1 MNMVVSQHSLRRH
14 MLFVGVLGLALVGG
28 VGGWAATTT
37 LSNAV
42 VGEGTVII
50 DDNVKKVQHLTGGIV
65 SELFVREGQHV
76 KAGDVLLQLDGT
88 SLRANLGIIN
98 STLAQLY
105 ARRTRLQAERAD
117 KDTLSV
123 DDIAASGVDVKANKL
138 LIDGELQLFETR
150 RSALAGMKKQLGE
163 RKGQLAQEIEGHTIQ
178 LKATEDAT
186 KLIDEEYQA
195 INSLY
200 EKQIVTMQRVNAL
213 KRQRVEL
220 DGNRGQRLAA
230 RAQAEGRISEINLQI
245 LQLGE
250 DRRSENAKDLTE
262 VEANAAEMEERRVAI
277 LDQLK
282 RLDLRAP
289 MDGRVYQ
296 LAVHTVGGVVNPG
309 EALMLLAP
317 DTRNLTVE
325 AKIASRNID
334 SVTPG
339 QKVDV
344 RFSAFDQRTTPE
356 VEGEVVSVSP
366 DIVVDQRTGA
376 SYYPVRIKPSAE
388 TLANLKSMALY
399 PGMPA
404 EVFIKVADR
413 SVVSY
418 FMKPLTDQINHTFRE
433 E

>member
-1 MNMVVSQHSLRRH
+1 MNTVVSQHSLRRH
-14 MLFVGVLGLALVGG
+14 MMFVGVLGVALVGG

-65 SELFVREGQHV
+65 SELLVKEGTHA
-76 KAGDVLLQLDGT
+76 KAGDVLLRLDGT
-88 SLRANLGIIN
+88 ALKANLGIMN
-98 STLAQLY
+98 STLAQLN
-105 ARRTRLQAERAD
+105 ARRARLQAERAGLASL
-117 KDTLSV
+117 TI
-123 DDIAASGVDVKANKL
+123 DDIAASGVDVKTSKL
-138 LIDGELQLFETR
+138 LVEGELQLFETR
-150 RSALAGMKKQLGE
+150 RSALAGMRKQLEE
-163 RKGQLAQEIEGHTIQ
+163 RKGQLAEEIDGHTIQ
-178 LKATEDAT
+178 LKAIEEAT

-200 EKQIVTMQRVNAL
+200 EKQIVTMQRVNNL

-220 DGNRGQRLAA
+220 DGNRGQRMAA
-230 RAQAEGRISEINLQI
+230 RAQAQGRINEINLQI
-245 LQLGE
+245 LQLDE

-262 VEANAAEMEERRVAI
+262 VEANVAEMEERRVAI

-282 RLDLRAP
+282 RLDVRAP
-289 MDGRVYQ
+289 MDGRIYQ

-317 DTRNLTVE
+317 DTRSLTVE
-325 AKIASRNID
+325 AKIATRNID
-334 SVTPG
+334 QITPG

-356 VEGEVVSVSP
+356 VEGEVVSISP
-366 DIVVDQRTGA
+366 DIVVEQRSGI
-376 SYYPVRIKPSAE
+376 SFYPVRVKPSPE
-388 TLANLKSMALY
+388 SLAKLKNLALY

-418 FMKPLTDQINHTFRE
+418 FMKPLTDQISHTFRE

>member
-1 MNMVVSQHSLRRH
+1 MM
-14 MLFVGVLGLALVGG
+14 FVGVLGVALVGG

-65 SELFVREGQHV
+65 SELLVKEGTHA
-76 KAGDVLLQLDGT
+76 KAGDVLLRLDGT
-88 SLRANLGIIN
+88 ALKANLGIMN
-98 STLAQLY
+98 STLAQLH
-105 ARRTRLQAERAD
+105 ARRARLQAERAGLA
-117 KDTLSV
+117 TLTI
-123 DDIAASGVDVKANKL
+123 DDIAASGVDVKTSKL
-138 LIDGELQLFETR
+138 LVEGELQLFETR
-150 RSALAGMKKQLGE
+150 RSALAGMRKQLEE
-163 RKGQLAQEIEGHTIQ
+163 RKGQLAEEIDGHTIQ
-178 LKATEDAT
+178 LKAIEEAT

-200 EKQIVTMQRVNAL
+200 EKQIVTMQRVNSL

-220 DGNRGQRLAA
+220 DGNRGQRMAA
-230 RAQAEGRISEINLQI
+230 RAQAQGRINEINLQI
-245 LQLGE
+245 LQLDE

-262 VEANAAEMEERRVAI
+262 VEANVAEMEERRVAI

-282 RLDLRAP
+282 RLDVRAP
-289 MDGRVYQ
+289 MDGRIYQ

-317 DTRNLTVE
+317 DTRSLTVE
-325 AKIASRNID
+325 AKIATRNID
-334 SVTPG
+334 QITPG

-356 VEGEVVSVSP
+356 VEGEVVSISP
-366 DIVVDQRTGA
+366 DIVVEQRSGI
-376 SYYPVRIKPSAE
+376 SFYPVRVKPSPE
-388 TLANLKSMALY
+388 SLAKLKNLALY

-418 FMKPLTDQINHTFRE
+418 FMKPLTDQISHTFRE

>member
-1 MNMVVSQHSLRRH
+1 MNTVVSQHSLRRH
-14 MLFVGVLGLALVGG
+14 MMFVGVLGVALVGG

-65 SELFVREGQHV
+65 SELLVKEGTHA
-76 KAGDVLLQLDGT
+76 KAGDVLLRLDGT
-88 SLRANLGIIN
+88 ALKANLGIMN
-98 STLAQLY
+98 STLAQLH
-105 ARRTRLQAERAD
+105 ARRARLQAERAGLASL
-117 KDTLSV
+117 TI
-123 DDIAASGVDVKANKL
+123 DDIAASGVDVKTSKL
-138 LIDGELQLFETR
+138 LVEGELQLFETR
-150 RSALAGMKKQLGE
+150 RSALAGMRKQLEE
-163 RKGQLAQEIEGHTIQ
+163 RKGQLAEEIDGHTIQ
-178 LKATEDAT
+178 LKAIEEAT

-200 EKQIVTMQRVNAL
+200 EKQIVTMQRVNNL

-220 DGNRGQRLAA
+220 DGNRGQRMAA
-230 RAQAEGRISEINLQI
+230 RAQAQGRINEINLQI
-245 LQLGE
+245 LQLDE

-262 VEANAAEMEERRVAI
+262 VEANVAEMEERRVAI

-282 RLDLRAP
+282 RLDVRAP
-289 MDGRVYQ
+289 MDGRIYQ

-317 DTRNLTVE
+317 DTRSLTVE
-325 AKIASRNID
+325 AKIATRNID
-334 SVTPG
+334 QITPG

-356 VEGEVVSVSP
+356 VEGEVVSISP
-366 DIVVDQRTGA
+366 DIVVEQRSGI
-376 SYYPVRIKPSAE
+376 SFYPVRVKPSPE
-388 TLANLKSMALY
+388 SLAKLKNLALY

-418 FMKPLTDQINHTFRE
+418 FMKPLTDQISHTFRE

>member
-1 MNMVVSQHSLRRH
+1 MNTVVSQHSLRRH
-14 MLFVGVLGLALVGG
+14 MMFVGVLGVALVGG

-65 SELFVREGQHV
+65 SELLVKEGTHA
-76 KAGDVLLQLDGT
+76 KAGDVLLRLDGT
-88 SLRANLGIIN
+88 ALKANLGIMN
-98 STLAQLY
+98 STLAQLH
-105 ARRTRLQAERAD
+105 ARRARLQAERAGLASL
-117 KDTLSV
+117 TI
-123 DDIAASGVDVKANKL
+123 DDIAASGVDVKTSKL
-138 LIDGELQLFETR
+138 LVEGELQLFETR
-150 RSALAGMKKQLGE
+150 RSALAGMRKQLEE
-163 RKGQLAQEIEGHTIQ
+163 RKGQLAEEIDGHTIQ
-178 LKATEDAT
+178 LKAIEEAT

-200 EKQIVTMQRVNAL
+200 EKQIVTMQRVNNL

-220 DGNRGQRLAA
+220 DGNRGQRMAA
-230 RAQAEGRISEINLQI
+230 RAQAQGRINEINLQI
-245 LQLGE
+245 LQLDE

-262 VEANAAEMEERRVAI
+262 VEANVAEMEERRVAI

-282 RLDLRAP
+282 RLDVRAP
-289 MDGRVYQ
+289 MDGRIYQ

-317 DTRNLTVE
+317 DTRSLTVE
-325 AKIASRNID
+325 VKIATRNID
-334 SVTPG
+334 QITPG

-356 VEGEVVSVSP
+356 VEGEVVSISP
-366 DIVVDQRTGA
+366 DIVVEQRSGI
-376 SYYPVRIKPSAE
+376 SFYPVRVKPSPE
-388 TLANLKSMALY
+388 SLAKLKNLALY

-418 FMKPLTDQINHTFRE
+418 FMKPLTDQISHTFRE

>member
-1 MNMVVSQHSLRRH
+1 MNNVVSQHSLRRH
-14 MLFVGVLGLALVGG
+14 MMFVGVLGVALVGG

-65 SELFVREGQHV
+65 SELLVKEGTHA
-76 KAGDVLLQLDGT
+76 KAGDVLLRLDGT
-88 SLRANLGIIN
+88 ALKANLGIMN
-98 STLAQLY
+98 STLAQLH
-105 ARRTRLQAERAD
+105 ARRARLQAERAGV
-117 KDTLSV
+117 TSLTI
-123 DDIAASGVDVKANKL
+123 DDIAASGVDVKTSKL
-138 LIDGELQLFETR
+138 LVEGELQLFETR
-150 RSALAGMKKQLGE
+150 RSALAGMRKQLEE
-163 RKGQLAQEIEGHTIQ
+163 RKGQLAEEIDGHTIQ
-178 LKATEDAT
+178 LKAIEEAT

-200 EKQIVTMQRVNAL
+200 EKQIVTMQRVNNL

-220 DGNRGQRLAA
+220 DGNRGQRMAA
-230 RAQAEGRISEINLQI
+230 RAQAQGRINEINLQI
-245 LQLGE
+245 LQLDE

-262 VEANAAEMEERRVAI
+262 VEANVAEMEERRVAI

-282 RLDLRAP
+282 RLDVRAP
-289 MDGRVYQ
+289 MDGRIYQ

-317 DTRNLTVE
+317 DTRSLTVE
-325 AKIASRNID
+325 AKIATRNID
-334 SVTPG
+334 QITPG

-356 VEGEVVSVSP
+356 VEGEVVSISP
-366 DIVVDQRTGA
+366 DIVVEQRSGI
-376 SYYPVRIKPSAE
+376 SFYPVRVKPSPE
-388 TLANLKSMALY
+388 SLAKLKNLALY

-418 FMKPLTDQINHTFRE
+418 FMKPLTDQISHTFRE

>member
-1 MNMVVSQHSLRRH
+1 MSMVLSQRSLRSH
-14 MLFVGVLGLALVGG
+14 MIFVSVLGLALVVG

-65 SELFVREGQHV
+65 SELLVKEGQHV

-105 ARRTRLQAERAD
+105 ARRTRLQAERAG
-117 KDTLSV
+117 KETLTV
-123 DDIAASGVDVKANKL
+123 NDIAASGVDVKVNKL
-138 LIDGELQLFETR
+138 LVDGELQLFETR
-150 RSALAGMKKQLGE
+150 RAALAGMKKQLEE

-186 KLIDEEYQA
+186 ALINEEYDA
-195 INSLY
+195 ISSLY
-200 EKQIVTMQRVNAL
+200 KKQIVTMQRVNSL

-245 LQLGE
+245 LQLDE

-262 VEANAAEMEERRVAI
+262 LEANAAEMEERRVAI

-289 MDGRVYQ
+289 MDGRIYQ
-296 LAVHTVGGVVNPG
+296 LTVHTVGGVVNPG

-317 DTRNLTVE
+317 DTRSLTVE

-334 SVTPG
+334 QVTPG

-356 VEGEVVSVSP
+356 VEGEVVSISP
-366 DIVVDQRTGA
+366 DIIVDQRTGV
-376 SYYPVRIKPSAE
+376 SFYPVRVKPSPQS
-388 TLANLKSMALY
+388 LAGLKNLSLY

-413 SVVSY
+413 TVVSY
-418 FMKPLTDQINHTFRE
+418 FMKPLSDQISHTFRE

>member
-1 MNMVVSQHSLRRH
+1 MNTVVSQHSLRRH
-14 MLFVGVLGLALVGG
+14 MMFVGVLGVALVGG

-65 SELFVREGQHV
+65 SELLVKEGTHA
-76 KAGDVLLQLDGT
+76 KAGDVLLRLDGT
-88 SLRANLGIIN
+88 ALKANLGIMN
-98 STLAQLY
+98 STLAQLH
-105 ARRTRLQAERAD
+105 ARRARLQAERAGLA
-117 KDTLSV
+117 TLTI
-123 DDIAASGVDVKANKL
+123 DDIAASGVDVKTSKL
-138 LIDGELQLFETR
+138 LVEGELQLFETR
-150 RSALAGMKKQLGE
+150 RSALAGMRKQLEE
-163 RKGQLAQEIEGHTIQ
+163 RKGQLAEEIDGHTIQ
-178 LKATEDAT
+178 LKAIEEAT

-200 EKQIVTMQRVNAL
+200 EKQIVTMQRVNSL

-220 DGNRGQRLAA
+220 DGNRGQRMAA
-230 RAQAEGRISEINLQI
+230 RAQAQGRINEINLQI
-245 LQLGE
+245 LQLDE

-262 VEANAAEMEERRVAI
+262 VEANVAEMEERRVAI

-282 RLDLRAP
+282 RLDVRAP
-289 MDGRVYQ
+289 MDGRIYQ

-317 DTRNLTVE
+317 DTRSLTVE
-325 AKIASRNID
+325 AKIATRNID
-334 SVTPG
+334 QITPG

-356 VEGEVVSVSP
+356 VEGEVVSISP
-366 DIVVDQRTGA
+366 DIVVEQRSGI
-376 SYYPVRIKPSAE
+376 SFYPVRVKPSPE
-388 TLANLKSMALY
+388 SLAKLKNLALY

-418 FMKPLTDQINHTFRE
+418 FMKPLTDQISHTFRE

>member
-65 SELFVREGQHV
+65 SELLVREGQHV

>member
-1 MNMVVSQHSLRRH
+1 MNNVVSQHSLRRH
-14 MLFVGVLGLALVGG
+14 MMFVGVLGVALVGG

-65 SELFVREGQHV
+65 SELLVKEGTHA
-76 KAGDVLLQLDGT
+76 KAGDVLLRLDGT
-88 SLRANLGIIN
+88 ALKANLGIMN
-98 STLAQLY
+98 STLAQLN
-105 ARRTRLQAERAD
+105 ARRARLQAERAGLASL
-117 KDTLSV
+117 TI
-123 DDIAASGVDVKANKL
+123 DDIAASGVDVKTSKL
-138 LIDGELQLFETR
+138 LVEGELQLFETR
-150 RSALAGMKKQLGE
+150 RSALAGMRKQLEE
-163 RKGQLAQEIEGHTIQ
+163 RKGQLAEEIDGHTIQ
-178 LKATEDAT
+178 LKAIEEAT

-200 EKQIVTMQRVNAL
+200 EKQIVTMQRVNNL

-220 DGNRGQRLAA
+220 DGNRGQRMAA
-230 RAQAEGRISEINLQI
+230 RAQAQGRINEINLQI
-245 LQLGE
+245 LQLDE

-262 VEANAAEMEERRVAI
+262 VEANVAEMEERRVAI

-282 RLDLRAP
+282 RLDVRAP
-289 MDGRVYQ
+289 MDGRIYQ

-317 DTRNLTVE
+317 DTRSLTVE
-325 AKIASRNID
+325 AKIATRNID
-334 SVTPG
+334 QITPG

-356 VEGEVVSVSP
+356 VEGEVVSISP
-366 DIVVDQRTGA
+366 DIVVEQRSGI
-376 SYYPVRIKPSAE
+376 SFYPVRVKPSPE
-388 TLANLKSMALY
+388 SLAKLKNLALY

-418 FMKPLTDQINHTFRE
+418 FMKPLTDQISHTFRE